1 MQPINF
7 QNLYFPLQSKN
18 QVNYIKNKTSGSED
32 RFVLSP
38 RKSNFVAFR
47 GADNL
52 DKFESL
58 HPKEQKKI
66 ASILENLYENK
77 DEIKMVLVGK
87 KPSAQFV
94 LPKNEYCTF
103 KKYKNLFESK
113 DIKIILN
120 SKSETEEFYPPGH
133 AAYIFN
139 IPKLKEV
146 VDKNIDFYRN
156 WFDDKKL
163 TNNQIIKKLTGDES
177 PLLNPKT
184 QHDILGVT
192 LGFPLADSLL
202 FKIELDIENTL
213 GLLHQRKTTYPVHEN
228 VLSNLLKL
236 IRPDMYGKITT
247 NFKHPDIK
255 SSDGRIDPT
264 TGKLNTYFIFTTW
277 DKEHNEARKIIND
290 DLEAGIKETKEL
302 FPSFEDFLFYM
313 LTKN

>member
-77 DEIKMVLVGK
+77 DEIRMVLVGK
-87 KPSAQFV
+87 KPSALFFV
-94 LPKNEYCTF
+94 SKNEYGIF

-113 DIKIILN
+113 DIKILIN
-120 SKSETEEFYPPGH
+120 SNKTKFHGAEHRAF
-133 AAYIFN
+133 IFN
-139 IPKLKEV
+139 MPKLKEV

-156 WFDDKKL
+156 WFDDKKI
-163 TNNQIIKKLTGDES
+163 TNNQIIDKLTGNES
-177 PLLNPKT
+177 PLLNPKL
-184 QHDILGVT
+184 QHDIIGVT

-202 FKIELDIENTL
+202 FKIGEDIEDTL
-213 GLLHQRKTTYPVHEN
+213 ELLHQRKTTYPVHEN

-247 NFKHPDIK
+247 NFKHPIIK

-290 DLEAGIKETKEL
+290 DLESGIKETKEL